1 MSDQTIALLLFGA
14 VGLLTVPVGL
24 LLRWIELRGQR
35 AQQTLAE

>member
-14 VGLLTVPVGL
+14 AGLLAVPIGL
-24 LLRWIELRGQR
+24 FLRWIELRGQR